1 MLGFLRYGVIK
12 RIFDW
17 DIFFHLIT
25 NFKSFRLC
33 LLSFNQAL

>member
-17 DIFFHLIT
+17 DIFFYVN
-25 NFKSFRLC
+25 NFYFHVYIMM
-33 LLSFNQAL
+33 